1 MTEDRLLMESWGRV
15 LLLTL
20 SDPATRNAL
29 HPDIYRAGKA
39 ILQQAAQDDGVG
51 AIVLTGAQGVFCSG
65 GNLARLSHNRAQSRS
80 VQAESIAL
88 FHDWIR
94 EFRACP
100 KPIIAAVEGDAAG
113 AGFSLALAC
122 DLVVA
127 SEDARFSMAYIK
139 VGLSPDG
146 GASFFLNRTLTPQLA
161 AEILFGGQPV
171 LAPRLHQLGIVNRL
185 CAKGQA
191 LHEALR
197 WAEVLAAGPNFALAQ
212 DKALLNAACVKDLEA
227 HLERERAVFLACFD
241 HPQCGEGIAA
251 FLEKRRADFV
261 GNSGQK

>member
-1 MTEDRLLMESWGRV
+1 MTEDRLLMENWGRV

-20 SDPATRNAL
+20 SDPTTRNAL

-39 ILQQAAQDDGVG
+39 IFQQAAQDDGVG

-65 GNLARLSHNRAQSRS
+65 GNLGRLNRNRTEPS
-80 VQAESIAL
+80 VQVESIAL

-113 AGFSLALAC
+113 AGFTLALAC

-127 SEDARFSMAYIK
+127 SEDTRFSMAYIK

-146 GASFFLNRTLTPQLA
+146 GASFFLTRALTPQLA

-171 LAPRLHQLGIVNRL
+171 LAPRLHQLGLINRL

-197 WAEVLAAGPNFALAQ
+197 WAEILAAAPSFALAKN
-212 DKALLNAACVKDLEA
+212 KALLNTARVNDFETQLEQ
-227 HLERERAVFLACFD
+227 ERAAFLACFD

-251 FLEKRRADFV
+251 FLKKRRADFV
-261 GNSGQK
+261 AKSGQK